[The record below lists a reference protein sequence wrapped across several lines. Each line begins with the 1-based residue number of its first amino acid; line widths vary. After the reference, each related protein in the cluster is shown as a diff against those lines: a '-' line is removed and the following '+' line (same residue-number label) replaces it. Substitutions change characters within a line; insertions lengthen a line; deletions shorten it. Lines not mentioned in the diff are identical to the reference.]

1 MGTTTISLDDDAYE
15 RLKAEKREGESFSD
29 VVRRLTAGVDLEDFH
44 GVLSPA
50 TADALDAAIADRR
63 REHVDARSNRSER
76 VTEAIDDA
84 DE

>member
-15 RLKAEKREGESFSD
+15 RLKAEMSEGESFSD
-29 VVRRLTAGVDLEDFH
+29 VVRRLTAGVDLADYH

-63 REHVDARSNRSER
+63 REHADARMSRRER
-76 VTEAIDDA
+76 VTDAIEDA